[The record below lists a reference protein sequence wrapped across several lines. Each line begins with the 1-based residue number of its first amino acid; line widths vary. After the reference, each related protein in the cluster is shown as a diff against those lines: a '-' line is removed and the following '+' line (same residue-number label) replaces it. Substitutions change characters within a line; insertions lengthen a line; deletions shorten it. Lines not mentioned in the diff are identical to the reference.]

1 MAKQYKACENISIL
15 HHNNPIHGR
24 KGQRHSTTTTVAAS
38 PYILHAEEQQNEE
51 KPKKLEKPSGGTR
64 GKKAK

>member
-24 KGQRHSTTTTVAAS
+24 KGQRHSTTTTAAAS

-51 KPKKLEKPSGGTR
+51 KPKK
-64 GKKAK
+64 

>member
-15 HHNNPIHGR
+15 HHNNPIRAR
-24 KGQRHSTTTTVAAS
+24 KGQRHSPAS
-38 PYILHAEEQQNEE
+38 PYILHAEEQQNGVKDEGKTE
-51 KPKKLEKPSGGTR
+51 KVGKTIAER